1 MAFANTQNLVPTEEI
16 KENTVVLHGGRL
28 LQILMVDGL
37 NFSLKSEEEQNV
49 ITATYQNFI
58 NALDYPIQVVVHSR
72 KINIKNY
79 LDGLKEYENKE
90 TSPLLQNQIA
100 EYREF
105 VRAFVKDNPIMT
117 KTFLVVVPFAPIT
130 IPKKES
136 FFKIFPFVK
145 RKSKEEAERTTKEA
159 HESSFRKN
167 LAQLEQRVNQ
177 VTDGL
182 NAIGLEAMKLN
193 DDALIELFYNFYN
206 PEAVEREDIT
216 PHETIAKE
224 AE

>member
-1 MAFANTQNLVPTEEI
+1 MAFADTQNLVPIEEI
-16 KENTVVLHGGRL
+16 KQSTVVLRSGHL

-37 NFSLKSEEEQNV
+37 NFSLKSEEEQN
-49 ITATYQNFI
+49 IIIATYQNFI
-58 NALDYPIQVVVHSR
+58 NALDYPIQVVIHSR

-79 LDGLKEYENKE
+79 LDGLKEYEGKE

-117 KTFLVVVPFAPIT
+117 KTFLVVIPFAPIT
-130 IPKKES
+130 VPKKES
-136 FFKIFPFVK
+136 FFKIFPFIK
-145 RKSKEEAERTTKEA
+145 QRGKEEAERAAREA
-159 HESSFRKN
+159 GESSFRKN

-182 NAIGLEAMKLN
+182 NTIGLEAMKLN

-206 PEAVEREDIT
+206 PEAVEREDVA
-216 PHETIAKE
+216 PHETAAKE
-224 AE
+224 TE